1 MNFKKLVTVVLAQTK
16 KVQMKSIGE
25 LSVISLQE
33 SLREKDAI
41 IEKQRIE
48 IERLS
53 SVVKALPDIEK
64 LIHISNAEL
73 GSAITKIEQSTI
85 SAIDNFT
92 NINSLFSTTINSTK
106 ELVMGIKDKLNIM
119 VDEDTTNKGHNRNGQ
134 VRSTDIREKYEA
146 IINHILEEMKSIVS
160 RKEEDIALLDNV
172 SNSVL
177 GIKCFADEVSR
188 IAMFSQILS
197 INAKCEAARAGNS
210 GNTFSVVAAE
220 MSRLS
225 QETRE
230 FAKKIDDNLKSTQ
243 QSIENTT
250 KTLKQAIG
258 VESSFINA
266 TVFLMR
272 DVFMSIIDGLM
283 SLISLI
289 EKTIG
294 ESSEINRSIQNVIV
308 NLQFEDITKQISTH
322 VMHIMST
329 VVSWINKINCKDIGA
344 HLESINAIEK
354 MANEIH
360 EMFTMES
367 ERKIAVEVISD
378 THLEY
383 DQATAIKNESVS
395 GSDDDVTFF

>member
-85 SAIDNFT
+85 SAIDNFS

>member
-1 MNFKKLVTVVLAQTK
+1 
-16 KVQMKSIGE
+16 
-25 LSVISLQE
+25 
-33 SLREKDAI
+33 
-41 IEKQRIE
+41 
-48 IERLS
+48 
-53 SVVKALPDIEK
+53 
-64 LIHISNAEL
+64 
-73 GSAITKIEQSTI
+73 
-85 SAIDNFT
+85 
-92 NINSLFSTTINSTK
+92 
-106 ELVMGIKDKLNIM
+106 M